1 MNYTSYLFDFDYT
14 LADSSR
20 GIVTCFR
27 NVFDR
32 RQFSDI
38 TDEAIKR
45 TIGKTLRESFSILT
59 GITDPEQLTSMQ
71 KEYGREA
78 DIHMNVNTVLFPE
91 TVAVLTK
98 LKEQGAQIGIV
109 STKYR
114 FRIKSFLN
122 DYFPDDF
129 FDVIIGGEDVES
141 HKLSP
146 EGIFLALAQLGCT
159 CEETLYVGDSD
170 VDAETAQAARMDFA
184 GVLTGMTTVKELRIY
199 PHRAI
204 LTNLNDLLLPPPQ
217 KVKKNIFRNK
227 LRKWVAVRRMLHIK
241 RIRGRSIPQADLEEV
256 TICKNCGHTFTGNYC
271 NHCAQSK
278 KVERFNFRSAIAN
291 ALSAVSSID
300 RGFGYTLLEL
310 IYRPGYMISDYI
322 AGKRVRYF
330 RPFQTLFIL
339 AAVYILLVQFID
351 PDALKKDDDNRPAKK
366 EQTTDTKEQTQA
378 PLNSTQDRTGKK
390 VTAQDIKEIN
400 KSEDSGLNQS
410 NGKKTQDDEDE
421 STESSPDRID
431 KFVDSIEDN
440 LAGLSEKKLTEGS
453 FLDRVWNILKNWA
466 HGNKAF
472 SIILTLP
479 LFALATRM
487 AFRKRTYNRRYNY
500 TEHIFVQTYIAC
512 QILIVSTIL
521 LLLRGKAEL
530 NNVYDISNWGMFLLF
545 TWDYKQLFHGTW
557 WQTIRRTILM
567 FFYSLLLLILIA
579 FILVALI
586 VAVAFLLKSFGI
598 S

>member
-1 MNYTSYLFDFDYT
+1 M
-14 LADSSR
+14 
-20 GIVTCFR
+20 
-27 NVFDR
+27 
-32 RQFSDI
+32 
-38 TDEAIKR
+38 
-45 TIGKTLRESFSILT
+45 
-59 GITDPEQLTSMQ
+59 
-71 KEYGREA
+71 
-78 DIHMNVNTVLFPE
+78 
-91 TVAVLTK
+91 
-98 LKEQGAQIGIV
+98 
-109 STKYR
+109 
-114 FRIKSFLN
+114 
-122 DYFPDDF
+122 
-129 FDVIIGGEDVES
+129 
-141 HKLSP
+141 
-146 EGIFLALAQLGCT
+146 
-159 CEETLYVGDSD
+159 
-170 VDAETAQAARMDFA
+170 
-184 GVLTGMTTVKELRIY
+184 
-199 PHRAI
+199 
-204 LTNLNDLLLPPPQ
+204 
-217 KVKKNIFRNK
+217 
-227 LRKWVAVRRMLHIK
+227 
-241 RIRGRSIPQADLEEV
+241 
-256 TICKNCGHTFTGNYC
+256 
-271 NHCAQSK
+271 
-278 KVERFNFRSAIAN
+278 
-291 ALSAVSSID
+291 
-300 RGFGYTLLEL
+300 
-310 IYRPGYMISDYI
+310 
-322 AGKRVRYF
+322 
-330 RPFQTLFIL
+330 